1 MMRDETF
8 FHSLTVKENICQGC
22 THCMKVCPTEAIR
35 ITGGKARINY
45 ERCVDCGQCMDVC
58 PHSAIIIEQNDLNQI
73 YSYQYRVALIPSVLI
88 GQFEDEISEQ
98 QIIGALGEVGFTHI
112 YYSEFGVDILR
123 TLGANISVYADQNPV
138 VSSYCPASVRLIQIR
153 YPNLLPNVNLVRTPA
168 QITALYVRSY
178 LESLGANSKEVG
190 IFYIT
195 PCAAKYAQ
203 IKTPGSATSGLIQGG
218 LNLDYIFNLIKKQ
231 LSSTGK
237 KERLSKLKIE
247 IPPVTKGAFLW
258 SLTKGESS
266 LMQGRTLSV
275 DELHN
280 VIEFL
285 ELLEDE
291 RSKNFDFLELRACA
305 TGCSGGI
312 LTPRNRFLAT
322 ERMKHHAAKL
332 PNDLPQNLKDE
343 IMKTGQHLIRNIKYN
358 RVKPINSLQLDVNT
372 SEAIKKM
379 EKASRIEDVLPGID
393 CGLCGSPTCK
403 ALAEDIVR
411 GLASIRRC
419 LVLKVKDPGGLNHLA
434 RIWGEAVGKELN
446 DAPVVTPKEEV

>member
-1 MMRDETF
+1 MQEQTF
-8 FHSLTVKENICQGC
+8 FHSLAVREHICQGC

-35 ITGGKARINY
+35 ITRGKAYINY
-45 ERCVDCGQCMDVC
+45 ERCVDCGQCMAVC
-58 PHSAIIIEQNDLNQI
+58 PYNAIEIEQSDLNQI
-73 YSYQYRVALIPSVLI
+73 YSYKYRVAIIPAVLL
-88 GQFEDEISEQ
+88 GQFEDDISER
-98 QIIGALGEVGFTHI
+98 QIISSLTEIGFNYI
-112 YYSEFGVDILR
+112 YYSEFGIDILR
-123 TLGANISVYADQNPV
+123 TLGSNVSVYANEDPI
-138 VSSYCPASVRLIQIR
+138 VSSYCPASVRLIQLR
-153 YPNLLPNVNLVRTPA
+153 YPNLLSNINLVRAPSE
-168 QITALYVRSY
+168 ITALYVKAQ
-178 LESLGANSKEVG
+178 LESQGADSKDIG

-231 LSSTGK
+231 LASTTS
-237 KERLSKLKIE
+237 RLRLEKLDVE
-247 IPPVTKGAFLW
+247 IPPVSSKAFLW
-258 SLTKGESS
+258 SLTKGESA

-305 TGCSGGI
+305 TGCTGGI

-322 ERMKHHAAKL
+322 ERLKHHAEQ
-332 PNDLPQNLKDE
+332 LPQELPLNLKDE
-343 IMKTGQHLIRNIKYN
+343 IKKTGQLILRNLKNSRIE
-358 RVKPINSLQLDVNT
+358 PIYSLQLDIDT

-379 EKASRIEDVLPGID
+379 EKAGKIELLLPGID

-411 GLASIRRC
+411 GNASIRRC
-419 LVLKVKDPGGLNHLA
+419 LVLKVKDPSGLNNLA
-434 RIWGEAVGKELN
+434 RIWGEAVGKDSNE
-446 DAPVVTPKEEV
+446 AVVVPIKEEV